1 MKYII
6 LGLGN
11 FGRSLAI
18 QLTER
23 GHEVIGIDNSMS
35 RVEMLKEKI
44 THTICMDSTD
54 ADAMSSLPLKDVDA
68 VIVAIGEDEGASLLT
83 TALLKNLKVK
93 RIIGRIVSDLQRTVL
108 EAMQIDEYIMPEED
122 AAGRLAL
129 RLDNKE
135 IVDSFKISEKYSI
148 IETKVPRNCI
158 GKTLKEADLTNK
170 YQVIVLST
178 LKSSSYEREG
188 KTVIQKEATGIATSD
203 TLLEEGDVLV
213 LFGEHRNIN
222 ELIRRND

>member
-23 GHEVIGIDNSMS
+23 GHEVIGVDNSMA
-35 RVEMLKEKI
+35 RVEQLKEKI
-44 THTICMDSTD
+44 THTVCMDSTD
-54 ADAMSSLPLKDVDA
+54 ADAMSALPLKDVDA
-68 VIVAIGEDEGASLLT
+68 VVVAIGEDEGASLLT

-108 EAMQIDEYIMPEED
+108 EAMEIDEYIMPEEE
-122 AAGRLAL
+122 AAERLAL
-129 RLDNKE
+129 RLGNKE

-148 IETKVPRNCI
+148 IETKVPKNYV

-178 LKSSSYEREG
+178 IKSNTTVEG
-188 KTVIQKEATGIATSD
+188 GKNIIKKEATGIATSD
-203 TLLEEGDVLV
+203 TRLEEGDLLV

-222 ELIRRND
+222 ELIRRNE